1 MSLSA
6 PGVARG
12 ARAQARF
19 PAPRDAAG
27 GVRRAAFARA
37 RDLPAAARTAAPPS
51 GLVAW
56 SSPRSGVVARA
67 ELKSGGEGRYV
78 RPVEDKS
85 PMKDE
90 EIYFDPADLDDDD
103 DASFAFDVEDDDDAD
118 DDDDSWF
125 FVPEGAVAGPVTDK
139 AIDLFNIDDDD
150 DDDDDDLDFGF
161 ARGFVET
168 EADAYG
174 ADGDSPKT
182 ANKSN
187 RRRRRREASDVS
199 GSDLSTVPGLHP
211 ERGVAAEHAELTPKQ
226 IAEARKKEQ
235 DVARMLAMGVPEKLL
250 RKLDREKEAVA
261 AFNVA
266 KKKEDGKRTHKR
278 LTIVAGTL
286 ARRKLLSPSGLDTRP
301 MMGMVRGATFDMIM
315 SAVGSRSNVAFP
327 TDDAR
332 WLDLFAGTGA
342 IGIESLSRGGKE
354 AHFVE
359 MDPWV
364 VSHVLRKNIATL
376 GVDAATKVHTAK
388 VETFLAQH
396 ARSAKAVG
404 GAFDFVSFCPPY
416 YRVSYPDLLLQLDAS
431 PLIAE
436 HTLIL
441 VEYARSQ
448 KPEIKAAIGNR
459 LRRIRDRRYG
469 RTYVALY
476 ACDGRDLPDE
486 DDEWAEQPEEA
497 TRFGK
502 VVRGGGK
509 RDDA

>member
-1 MSLSA
+1 M
-6 PGVARG
+6 
-12 ARAQARF
+12 
-19 PAPRDAAG
+19 
-27 GVRRAAFARA
+27 
-37 RDLPAAARTAAPPS
+37 
-51 GLVAW
+51 
-56 SSPRSGVVARA
+56 
-67 ELKSGGEGRYV
+67 
-78 RPVEDKS
+78 
-85 PMKDE
+85 
-90 EIYFDPADLDDDD
+90 
-103 DASFAFDVEDDDDAD
+103 
-118 DDDDSWF
+118 
-125 FVPEGAVAGPVTDK
+125 TDK
-139 AIDLFNIDDDD
+139 AIDLFNIDDD

-301 MMGMVRGATFDMIM
+301 MMGMVAARDVRHDHVRPWGPAR
-315 SAVGSRSNVAFP
+315 SRRVSDRRRV
-327 TDDAR
+327 

-502 VVRGGGK
+502 VVGGG
-509 RDDA
+509 RGMTREAPTRYESM

>member
-1 MSLSA
+1 M
-6 PGVARG
+6 
-12 ARAQARF
+12 
-19 PAPRDAAG
+19 PRS
-27 GVRRAAFARA
+27 RARA
-37 RDLPAAARTAAPPS
+37 RPPSRRPDRRPPS

-78 RPVEDKS
+78 RPAEDKS

-103 DASFAFDVEDDDDAD
+103 DASFAFDVEDDDDD

-404 GAFDFVSFCPPY
+404 GAFDFVSFSPPY
-416 YRVSYPDLLLQLDAS
+416 YRVSYPDLLLQLDAN
-431 PLIAE
+431 LACIAE
-436 HTLIL
+436 HTRLDSAQR
-441 VEYARSQ
+441 ARSQ

-476 ACDGRDLPDE
+476 ACDGRDVAP
-486 DDEWAEQPEEA
+486 
-497 TRFGK
+497 TRTTRAAGGAAGGPASSR
-502 VVRGGGK
+502 VREGPRGGGEEASGEA
-509 RDDA
+509 RARERESM

>member
-103 DASFAFDVEDDDDAD
+103 DASFAFDVEDDDD
-118 DDDDSWF
+118 
-125 FVPEGAVAGPVTDK
+125 
-139 AIDLFNIDDDD
+139 

-174 ADGDSPKT
+174 DDGDSPKT

-199 GSDLSTVPGLHP
+199 KSDLSTVPGLHP

-364 VSHVLRKNIATL
+364 VSHVLRKNLATL

-388 VETFLAQH
+388 VETFLEQH

-436 HTLIL
+436 HTVIL

>member
-1 MSLSA
+1 
-6 PGVARG
+6 
-12 ARAQARF
+12 
-19 PAPRDAAG
+19 
-27 GVRRAAFARA
+27 
-37 RDLPAAARTAAPPS
+37 
-51 GLVAW
+51 
-56 SSPRSGVVARA
+56 
-67 ELKSGGEGRYV
+67 
-78 RPVEDKS
+78 
-85 PMKDE
+85 
-90 EIYFDPADLDDDD
+90 
-103 DASFAFDVEDDDDAD
+103 
-118 DDDDSWF
+118 
-125 FVPEGAVAGPVTDK
+125 
-139 AIDLFNIDDDD
+139 
-150 DDDDDDLDFGF
+150 
-161 ARGFVET
+161 
-168 EADAYG
+168 
-174 ADGDSPKT
+174 
-182 ANKSN
+182 
-187 RRRRRREASDVS
+187 
-199 GSDLSTVPGLHP
+199 
-211 ERGVAAEHAELTPKQ
+211 
-226 IAEARKKEQ
+226 
-235 DVARMLAMGVPEKLL
+235 MLAMGVPEKLL

>member
-12 ARAQARF
+12 ARAQARV
-19 PAPRDAAG
+19 PASRGAARG
-27 GVRRAAFARA
+27 ARSAAFARA
-37 RDLPAAARTAAPPS
+37 RDLPAAARTAAPPA

-56 SSPRSGVVARA
+56 PYPRSGVVARA

-103 DASFAFDVEDDDDAD
+103 ASFSFDVDDDDD
-118 DDDDSWF
+118 DDDYDDDDSWF
-125 FVPEGAVAGPVTDK
+125 FVPEGAVAGPMTDK
-139 AIDLFNIDDDD
+139 EIDLFNIDDD

-174 ADGDSPKT
+174 DDGDSPR

-199 GSDLSTVPGLHP
+199 GASAIPGLHP
-211 ERGVAAEHAELTPKQ
+211 ARGIAAEHAELTPKQ

-250 RKLDREKEAVA
+250 RQLDREKEAVD

-327 TDDAR
+327 TEDAR

-342 IGIESLSRGGKE
+342 IGIESLSRGGRE

-364 VSHVLRKNIATL
+364 VSHVLRKNISSL
-376 GVDAATKVHTAK
+376 GVENKTKVHTAK
-388 VETFLAQH
+388 VETFLEQH
-396 ARSAKAVG
+396 KRSAKAVG

-416 YRVSYPDLLLQLDAS
+416 YRVSYTDLLTQLDES
-431 PLIAE
+431 PLIAD
-436 HTLIL
+436 HTVLL

-448 KPEIKAAIGNR
+448 KPEMKAAIGKR

-469 RTYVALY
+469 RTFVALY

-509 RDDA
+509 RDDE

>member
-1 MSLSA
+1 
-6 PGVARG
+6 
-12 ARAQARF
+12 
-19 PAPRDAAG
+19 
-27 GVRRAAFARA
+27 
-37 RDLPAAARTAAPPS
+37 
-51 GLVAW
+51 
-56 SSPRSGVVARA
+56 
-67 ELKSGGEGRYV
+67 
-78 RPVEDKS
+78 
-85 PMKDE
+85 
-90 EIYFDPADLDDDD
+90 
-103 DASFAFDVEDDDDAD
+103 
-118 DDDDSWF
+118 
-125 FVPEGAVAGPVTDK
+125 
-139 AIDLFNIDDDD
+139 
-150 DDDDDDLDFGF
+150 
-161 ARGFVET
+161 VET

-174 ADGDSPKT
+174 DDGDSPR

-199 GSDLSTVPGLHP
+199 GASAIPGLHP
-211 ERGVAAEHAELTPKQ
+211 ARGIAAEHAELTPKQ

-250 RKLDREKEAVA
+250 RQLDREKEAVD

-327 TDDAR
+327 TEDAR

-342 IGIESLSRGGKE
+342 IGIESLSRGGHE

-364 VSHVLRKNIATL
+364 VSHVLRKNISSL
-376 GVDAATKVHTAK
+376 GVENKTKVHTAK
-388 VETFLAQH
+388 VETFLEQH
-396 ARSAKAVG
+396 KRSAKAVG

-416 YRVSYPDLLLQLDAS
+416 YRVSYTDLLTQLDES
-431 PLIAE
+431 PLIAD
-436 HTLIL
+436 HTVLL

-448 KPEIKAAIGNR
+448 KPEMKAAIGKR

-469 RTYVALY
+469 RTFVALY

-509 RDDA
+509 RDDE

>member
-12 ARAQARF
+12 ARAQARV

-103 DASFAFDVEDDDDAD
+103 DASFAFDVEDDDD
-118 DDDDSWF
+118 
-125 FVPEGAVAGPVTDK
+125 
-139 AIDLFNIDDDD
+139 

-174 ADGDSPKT
+174 DDGDSPKT

-199 GSDLSTVPGLHP
+199 KSDLSTVPGLHP

-436 HTLIL
+436 HTVIL